1 MLSRNM
7 GTRLSTLLQLDDP
20 AQAFNLDRIV
30 NLRLLIFD
38 SEREKSRAEALD
50 FDLSPSSGRIP
61 QHN

>member
-1 MLSRNM
+1 MRNSATPASQLLGLS
-7 GTRLSTLLQLDDP
+7 DP

-30 NLRLLIFD
+30 NLRLLLFD
-38 SEREKSRAEALD
+38 SEVRKAQAEALD